1 MTRRLPFLV
10 AALPLLALLAGC
22 GDDDSDETTTTKVK
36 STADPLAILS
46 PADGESVQGNVVTLD
61 VEPRDIAIVKA
72 DGDTS
77 GRRGHYHVFIDRDAV
92 APGAAIPKEPGIIH
106 TTDDPIVITGL
117 SPGTH
122 RFVVVYGNGA
132 HARIGTAEAERT
144 VKVEGPSVKA
154 SAPATVAAGQ
164 PVTVTMEVEGLS
176 VVKAD
181 GDTSGRTG
189 HLHLFVDRPPSP
201 AGEPIPAGD
210 PNVIHTAESTVML
223 SDLSPGEHTIW
234 VVAGDGTH
242 RPLPAGVRDK
252 VAVTVT

>member
-1 MTRRLPFLV
+1 MTRRTPLL
-10 AALPLLALLAGC
+10 AAGLALLALLAGC
-22 GDDDSDETTTTKVK
+22 GDDDSDQTKPK

-46 PADGESVQGNVVTLD
+46 PADGASVQGNVVTLD

-77 GRRGHYHVFIDRDAV
+77 GRTGHYHVFIDRDPV
-92 APGAAIPKEPGIIH
+92 APGAAIPTEAGIIH
-106 TTDDPIVITGL
+106 TTDDPITITGL
-117 SPGTH
+117 TPGTH

-132 HARIGTAEAERT
+132 HARIGTAAAERT

-164 PVTVTMEVEGLS
+164 PVTVTMTVDGLS

-201 AGEPIPAGD
+201 PGEPIPVGD
-210 PNVIHTAESTVML
+210 AKIIHTAESIITL

-242 RPLPAGVRDK
+242 VPLPAGVRDK
-252 VAVTVT
+252 VTVTVT